1 MALPMNRTHRLP
13 PELGAIATALPELLR
28 DAFKS
33 WESSG

>member
-1 MALPMNRTHRLP
+1 MALPMHRTHRLP

-28 DAFKS
+28 NAFNS